1 MHINRKTRDISK
13 FLKHLQP
20 SNQFMLGVA
29 IDAHIESCLI
39 GLGFESPISPGQS
52 LLPPKSKG
60 PATRRNS
67 EGFEI
72 THRDQPMEIAYRQ
85 AEWHWKQ
92 FSGHDSFEEKSK
104 IVDIPYKRYPRTPVP
119 PYSVE
124 LAIKKRE
131 DGAIFVV
138 AGPFLNNEGNLSA
151 ATNTANMLHEL
162 FNGFEILSK
171 DLASWISAPVRRL
184 NWRLLPLGKNPWV
197 SAGPVLEEM
206 IRREPAGNQ
215 SVLRARLTAVGEKKP
230 DFVAVGLGGFD
241 GYTVF
246 GFSNAGVCVLESP
259 KVNNATYLLPMES
272 WEAISQMT
280 KAEILDTKAHKARL
294 IHNRT
299 WFADLDRTLNLYR
312 KAA

>member
-1 MHINRKTRDISK
+1 M
-13 FLKHLQP
+13 
-20 SNQFMLGVA
+20 
-29 IDAHIESCLI
+29 
-39 GLGFESPISPGQS
+39 
-52 LLPPKSKG
+52 
-60 PATRRNS
+60 
-67 EGFEI
+67 
-72 THRDQPMEIAYRQ
+72 
-85 AEWHWKQ
+85 
-92 FSGHDSFEEKSK
+92 
-104 IVDIPYKRYPRTPVP
+104 
-119 PYSVE
+119 
-124 LAIKKRE
+124 RE
-131 DGAIFVV
+131 DGAIFIV

-184 NWRLLPLGKNPWV
+184 NWRLLPPGKNPWV

-215 SVLRARLTAVGEKKP
+215 SVLRARLTAVGEKQP
-230 DFVAVGLGGFD
+230 DFVAIGRGGFD

-280 KAEILDTKAHKARL
+280 KAEILDAKAHKARL
-294 IHNRT
+294 IHTRN
-299 WFADLDRTLNLYR
+299 WFADLDRTINLYR